1 MIANDIGKQSYLY
14 IMFWIYKGFITGK
27 EQMSADDKLYF
38 NLKILHKIYD
48 VKMLVRHASKI
59 VTGYTSDDV
68 LMLNDTK
75 DTATS
80 EIGLPRLHHPNI
92 PVLALIIS
100 ST

>member
-1 MIANDIGKQSYLY
+1 
-14 IMFWIYKGFITGK
+14 
-27 EQMSADDKLYF
+27 
-38 NLKILHKIYD
+38 
-48 VKMLVRHASKI
+48 MLVRHASKI